1 MKGDRLYLVNIAES
15 IELIEV
21 YTRDGREAFFTARM
35 AQDAVVRHLEIIG
48 EATKRLTAELREQY
62 PDVPWRR
69 IAGLRDVL
77 IHDYAKVDVNEVWR
91 IVERDLPA
99 LKSRVKQIL
108 SALDEA
114 QPDDEPASTD
124 PGP

>member
-48 EATKRLTAELREQY
+48 EATKRLTPRPARTQEPGSTNPEHF
-62 PDVPWRR
+62 RR
-69 IAGLRDVL
+69 GPARRRRV
-77 IHDYAKVDVNEVWR
+77 ACRSRPVNLWEPPTVF
-91 IVERDLPA
+91 
-99 LKSRVKQIL
+99 SRL
-108 SALDEA
+108 EDEA
-114 QPDDEPASTD
+114 TT
-124 PGP
+124 